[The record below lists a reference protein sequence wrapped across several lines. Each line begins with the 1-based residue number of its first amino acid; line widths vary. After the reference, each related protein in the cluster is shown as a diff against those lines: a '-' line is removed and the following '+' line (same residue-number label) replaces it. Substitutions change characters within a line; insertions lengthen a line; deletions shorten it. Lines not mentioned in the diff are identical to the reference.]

1 MDAFAKEALSRL
13 PLAEAVM
20 RCWQWAM
27 NGPALQGIFDRYRG
41 RSYESVLTFETI
53 VDLTA
58 KALLEHRG
66 SGNQAFER
74 AAEANELDASK
85 EAVYGKLRRIPISLS
100 DGFLQAGTQ
109 RIAELLP
116 RRSARTSLVPKTLR
130 HMEVLFVDGK
140 KLKHVPR
147 LLKLARGVKA
157 LVLGGKTISAL
168 SWNTGLVKAIHADPD
183 GEVSDA
189 PLVPG
194 LLLQLNEDVDG
205 ERLFV
210 EDRQFCDL
218 VQPRQLTARPG
229 DHFLIRYNAKVHF
242 YRDNSRKLRH
252 GIDEVGNHY
261 VEEWGWIG
269 KPDDPRS
276 VYVRRITL
284 TRRATPE
291 EKTPEPVII
300 ITDLLDAD
308 KYPAED
314 LLATYHARWG
324 IENVF
329 HKITDVFHLKNLIS
343 TTPEG
348 TVFQFAFCMLLYNV
362 IQLLTQYLAEAEK
375 IPAAKI
381 SQENLFYDVHRQLI
395 AWNEFVPPSTTA
407 ADLPSIPTAE
417 GLRARLQRLLS
428 DVWTDRWLKASPK
441 KRSPPRHDQA
451 HVPGSHTSMFRLI
464 HGIPASKRRRRKRRR
479 QRK

>member
-20 RCWQWAM
+20 RCWQWAL
-27 NGPALQGIFDRYRG
+27 NGLSLQQIFDRHRG

-53 VDLTA
+53 VNLMA
-58 KALLEHRG
+58 EALLEHRG

-74 AAEANELDASK
+74 AAGANELKASK
-85 EAVYGKLRRIPISLS
+85 ESVYGKLRRMPISLS
-100 DGFLQAGTQ
+100 DGFLRAGTE

-116 RRSARTSLVPKTLR
+116 QRSARTSPVPKSLR

-147 LLKLARGVKA
+147 LLKAARGAKA

-168 SWNTGLVKAIHADPD
+168 SWNTGLVKAIHAHPD
-183 GEVSDA
+183 GETSDA

-218 VQPRQLTARPG
+218 VQPPQLTAREG

-242 YRDNSRKLRH
+242 FRDHSKKLRH
-252 GIDEVGNHY
+252 GIDEAGNRF
-261 VEEWGWIG
+261 VEEWGWLG
-269 KPDDPRS
+269 KPENPRS
-276 VYVRRITL
+276 FYVRRITL
-284 TRRATPE
+284 TRRATPGD
-291 EKTPEPVII
+291 KAPERLILV
-300 ITDLLDAD
+300 TDLLDAD
-308 KYPAED
+308 QYPADD
-314 LLATYHARWG
+314 LLRAYRSRWG

-375 IPAAKI
+375 IPPATI
-381 SQENLFYDVHRQLI
+381 SQENVFNDVHRQLI
-395 AWNEFVPPSTTA
+395 AWNELISPSVTA
-407 ADLPSIPTAE
+407 NDLTPIPTA
-417 GLRARLQRLLS
+417 GQMRDRLKRLLS
-428 DVWTDRWLKASPK
+428 DVWTDRWLKAPPK
-441 KRSPPRHDQA
+441 KRKPPHHDTAHIPGA
-451 HVPGSHTSMFRLI
+451 HVSIYRLI
-464 HGIPASKRRRRKRRR
+464 HGIPAPKKRARRTRK
-479 QRK
+479 

>member
-1 MDAFAKEALSRL
+1 MDAFSKEALSRL
-13 PLAEAVM
+13 PLAEAVI

-27 NGPALQGIFDRYRG
+27 NGPALQQIFDRYRG

-58 KALLEHRG
+58 KALIEHRG

-116 RRSARTSLVPKTLR
+116 RRSARTSPVPKSLR

-147 LLKLARGVKA
+147 LLKQARGVKA

-168 SWNTGLVKAIHADPD
+168 SWNTGLVKAIHANPD
-183 GEVSDA
+183 GEASDA

-194 LLLQLNEDVDG
+194 LLLQLNEDVEG

-218 VQPRQLTARPG
+218 VQPRLLTARKG

-242 YRDNSRKLRH
+242 FRDNTRKLRH
-252 GIDEVGNHY
+252 GIDEAENRF

-269 KPDDPRS
+269 KPESPRS
-276 VYVRRITL
+276 FYVRRITL
-284 TRRATPE
+284 NRRATPDD
-291 EKTPEPVII
+291 KAPEPVIL

-314 LLATYHARWG
+314 LLVTYHARWG
-324 IENVF
+324 IESVF

-348 TVFQFAFCMLLYNV
+348 TIFQFAFCMLLYNV
-362 IQLLTQYLAEAEK
+362 IQLLTQYLAQAEK

-381 SQENLFYDVHRQLI
+381 SQENVFYDVHRQMI
-395 AWNEFVPPSTTA
+395 AWTELVPASVTA
-407 ADLPSIPTAE
+407 NYLDPIPTAE
-417 GLRARLQRLLS
+417 QLRAHLQHLLS
-428 DVWTDRWLKASPK
+428 DVWTDRWLKAPPK
-441 KRSPPRHDQA
+441 KRAPPRHDSA
-451 HVPGSHTSMFRLI
+451 HIPGSHISIFRLI
-464 HGIPASKRRRRKRRR
+464 NGIPASKRPRRK
-479 QRK
+479 

>member
-27 NGPALQGIFDRYRG
+27 NGPALQGIYECCRG
-41 RSYESVLTFETI
+41 RSYEGVLTFEAI
-53 VDLTA
+53 VHLTA
-58 KALLEHRG
+58 NALLEHRG
-66 SGNQAFER
+66 NGNQAFMR
-74 AAEANELDASK
+74 AAEADELDASK

-100 DGFLQAGTQ
+100 DGFLRAGTQ

-116 RRSARTSLVPKTLR
+116 RRSARTSRIPKTLR

-147 LLKLARGVKA
+147 LLKAARGAKA

-168 SWNTGLVKAIHADPD
+168 SWNTGLVKAIHAHPD
-183 GEVSDA
+183 GETSDA

-194 LLLQLNEDVDG
+194 LMLQLNEDVHG

-218 VQPRQLTARPG
+218 VQPPQLTAREG

-242 YRDNSRKLRH
+242 FRDQSKKLRH
-252 GIDEVGNHY
+252 GTDDAGNRF
-261 VEEWGWIG
+261 VEEWGWLG
-269 KPDDPRS
+269 KPDDARS

-284 TRRATPE
+284 TRPATPE
-291 EKTPEPVII
+291 DKAPERLIL

-314 LLATYHARWG
+314 LLFAYRSRWG

-329 HKITDVFHLKNLIS
+329 HKITDVFHLKDLIS

-381 SQENLFYDVHRQLI
+381 SQENVFYDVHRQLI
-395 AWNEFVPPSTTA
+395 AWNELISPSVTA
-407 ADLPSIPTAE
+407 NDLTPIPTAE
-417 GLRARLQRLLS
+417 QLRDRLKNLLS
-428 DVWTDRWLKASPK
+428 DVWVDRWIKAPPK
-441 KRSPPRHDQA
+441 KRKSPHHDTPHIPGA
-451 HVPGSHTSMFRLI
+451 HVSIYRLI
-464 HGIPASKRRRRKRRR
+464 HGIPAPKKRAHRTRK
-479 QRK
+479 

>member
-13 PLAEAVM
+13 PLAEAVL

-27 NGPALQGIFDRYRG
+27 NGPVLQRIFARYRG
-41 RSYESVLTFETI
+41 RSYEGVLTFETI

-66 SGNQAFER
+66 SGNQAFEW

-116 RRSARTSLVPKTLR
+116 RRSARTSLVPKSLR

-147 LLKLARGVKA
+147 LLKSTRGVKA

-168 SWNTGLVKAIHADPD
+168 SWNTCLVKAIHANPD
-183 GEVSDA
+183 GETSDA

-218 VQPRQLTARPG
+218 VQPGQLTARPG

-242 YRDNSRKLRH
+242 FRDNSRKLRH
-252 GIDEVGNHY
+252 GTDEAGNRF

-284 TRRATPE
+284 NRRATPG
-291 EKTPEPVII
+291 EKALEPVIV

-329 HKITDVFHLKNLIS
+329 HKITDVFHLNNLIS

-381 SQENLFYDVHRQLI
+381 SQENVFYDVHRQLI
-395 AWNEFVPPSTTA
+395 AWNELIPPSITA
-407 ADLPSIPTAE
+407 IDLRPIPTAE
-417 GLRARLQRLLS
+417 RLRARLKHLLS
-428 DVWTDRWLKASPK
+428 DVWTSRWLKAPPK
-441 KRSPPRHDQA
+441 KRAPPRHDSA
-451 HVPGSHTSMFRLI
+451 HVPGSHISIFRLM
-464 HGIPASKRRRRKRRR
+464 HGIPPSKRPRRRRK
-479 QRK
+479 

>member
-20 RCWQWAM
+20 RCWLWAM
-27 NGPALQGIFDRYRG
+27 NGPALQQIFECYRG
-41 RSYESVLTFETI
+41 RSYEDVLTFETI
-53 VDLTA
+53 VGLTA

-74 AAEANELDASK
+74 AAEANELDATK

-100 DGFLQAGTQ
+100 DGFLRAGTQ
-109 RIAELLP
+109 RLAEVLP
-116 RRSARTSLVPKTLR
+116 RPSARNSPIPRSLR

-147 LLKLARGVKA
+147 LLKRARGVKA
-157 LVLGGKTISAL
+157 LVLGGKTLSAL
-168 SWNTGLVKAIHADPD
+168 SWNTSLVKAIHANPD
-183 GEVSDA
+183 GEASDA

-205 ERLFV
+205 ERLFI

-218 VQPRQLTARPG
+218 VQPRQLTARAE

-242 YRDNSRKLRH
+242 YRDNSRKLQH
-252 GIDEVGNHY
+252 GVDKAGNRF

-269 KPDDPRS
+269 KPEDPRS
-276 VYVRRITL
+276 YYVRRITL
-284 TRRATPE
+284 NRPATPDK
-291 EKTPEPVII
+291 KTPEPLIL

-314 LLATYHARWG
+314 LLEAYRARWG

-362 IQLLTQYLAEAEK
+362 VQLLTQYLAKAEQ
-375 IPAAKI
+375 IPAATI
-381 SQENLFYDVHRQLI
+381 SQENVFYDVHRQLI
-395 AWNEFVPPSTTA
+395 AWNEFVPPSITA
-407 ADLPSIPTAE
+407 ADLHPIPTAKQ
-417 GLRARLQRLLS
+417 LRARLRHLLS
-428 DVWTDRWLKASPK
+428 NVWTSRWLKAPTR
-441 KRSPPRHDQA
+441 KRAQPRHESA
-451 HVPGSHTSMFRLI
+451 HVPGAHTSMFRLI
-464 HGIPASKRRRRKRRR
+464 HGIRAPKRSRR